1 MLFFL
6 VVQSLI
12 ALFEHVRSTKNA
24 GVSSPE
30 KRLMMKLMNA
40 QIKISQ
46 GLQRIKEKTCKKLCF
61 YTYVKVFAFQN
72 KNSKEQMFFERNSVT
87 RFFPIFFGVINSS
100 WCPY

>member
-46 GLQRIKEKTCKKLCF
+46 GLQRIKEKTC
-61 YTYVKVFAFQN
+61 
-72 KNSKEQMFFERNSVT
+72 
-87 RFFPIFFGVINSS
+87 
-100 WCPY
+100 